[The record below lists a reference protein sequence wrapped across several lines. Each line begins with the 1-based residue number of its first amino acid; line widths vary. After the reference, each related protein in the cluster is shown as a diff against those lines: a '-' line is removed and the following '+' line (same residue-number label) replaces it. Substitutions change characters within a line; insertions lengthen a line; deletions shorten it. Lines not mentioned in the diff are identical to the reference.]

1 MILYGTWNCKIS
13 GMNKANSIHRI
24 PLFNIGTI
32 GISDLQFDLPCTKPF
47 LFDQVSYNNLNES

>member
-1 MILYGTWNCKIS
+1 MMILYGTWNCKIS
-13 GMNKANSIHRI
+13 GMNKANTCSIHRI

-47 LFDQVSYNNLNES
+47 LLDQVS

>member
-1 MILYGTWNCKIS
+1 MYIAIDDSIWDLELQNFWYEY
-13 GMNKANSIHRI
+13 KANSIHRI

-47 LFDQVSYNNLNES
+47 LFDQVS